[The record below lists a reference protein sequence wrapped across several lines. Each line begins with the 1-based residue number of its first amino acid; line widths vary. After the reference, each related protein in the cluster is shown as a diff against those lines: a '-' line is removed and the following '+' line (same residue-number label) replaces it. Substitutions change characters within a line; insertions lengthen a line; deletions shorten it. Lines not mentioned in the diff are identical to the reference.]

1 MTPKVSIIT
10 PALVKDAQQLEWL
23 NECCASVQG
32 QTETDIE
39 QIVVNDHSLVDLEP
53 VKALYPQVR
62 WLDAEYQGVSATR
75 NQAVEAATA
84 PLLLPLD
91 ADDLLA
97 STAVEQFLAA
107 WDDRQEDIVYS
118 DVVMFGQDYSMV
130 YLAPEYT
137 FEKLLHATLM
147 TVGSLHTKADWQRV
161 GGWRLDMT
169 KGLEDWEYWIALGE
183 IGVCGER
190 LPEPLYYYRRHPR
203 GRLQWLKANQEKWD
217 AAYQAMRELHIDS
230 YNGRFPVGCCGGRAP
245 KGARRPLH
253 GGVPRAQ
260 TVAAAT
266 PAAGDL
272 VKMIYTGA
280 RQGDFRLT
288 AQPTRQQY
296 YVPGQGQFVEIDQTG
311 VQGIQ
316 KPDIAWFRSVSQG
329 RDFKIV
335 DVPVKPSVVPQV
347 VSKPE
352 PPAKPVPKDSKAWA
366 PEVMEPRAPR
376 PRLVTVSITP
386 KAQDL
391 AEEHGIDWT
400 KIIGT
405 GKGGNVTIKDVRAA
419 ID

>member
-10 PALVKDAQQLEWL
+10 PALVKDAEQLEWL
-23 NECCASVQG
+23 NECCASVLG

-39 QIVVNDHSLVDLEP
+39 HIIVNDHSPVDLQP
-53 VKALYPQVR
+53 VRALYPGVFWQE
-62 WLDAEYQGVSATR
+62 AEYQGVSAAR
-75 NQAVEAATA
+75 NQAAEVATA

-91 ADDLLA
+91 ADDLL
-97 STAVEQFLAA
+97 SRSAVATFLAA

-130 YLAPEYT
+130 YTAHEYT
-137 FEKLLHATLM
+137 FKKLLHATLM
-147 TVGSLHTKADWQRV
+147 TVGSLHKKADWQRV

-183 IGVCGER
+183 LGVCSER

-203 GRLQWLKANQEKWD
+203 GRLQWLKANLEKWD
-217 AAYQAMRELHIDS
+217 AAYQAMRELHTDS
-230 YNGRFPVGCCGGRAP
+230 YNGRYPVGCCGGRAP
-245 KGARRPLH
+245 KGAKRPLR

-260 TVAAAT
+260 VVTSEPT
-266 PAAGDL
+266 PGDL
-272 VKMIYTGA
+272 VKMIYVGS
-280 RQGDFRLT
+280 RRGDFRLT

-316 KPDIAWFRSVSQG
+316 KADIAWFRSVSQG

-335 DVPVKPSVVPQV
+335 DAPARPSVVPQPAPP
-347 VSKPE
+347 PE
-352 PPAKPVPKDSKAWA
+352 PPAQPAVKASEAWA
-366 PEVMEPRAPR
+366 PEIMEPATAEM
-376 PRLVTVSITP
+376 VTASISP
-386 KAQDL
+386 KAQEL
-391 AEEHGIDWT
+391 AEEHGTDWT
-400 KIIGT
+400 RLKGS
-405 GKGGNVTIKDVRAA
+405 GKDGSILVRDVRAA